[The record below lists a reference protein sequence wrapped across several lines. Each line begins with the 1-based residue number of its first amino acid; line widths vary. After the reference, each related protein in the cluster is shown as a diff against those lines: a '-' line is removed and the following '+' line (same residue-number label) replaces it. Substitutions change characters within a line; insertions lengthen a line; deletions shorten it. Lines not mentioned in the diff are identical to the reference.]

1 IDDARGPID
10 PESASAPSSGVAPGN
25 AAYVIYTSGSTG
37 RPKGVVVSHGAVCN
51 HLHWR
56 HDYFRMSAGDRL
68 LQTSSFSFDD
78 SVWEFFEPLSV
89 GASVVMMRRSEV
101 AHTASVIARL

>member
-1 IDDARGPID
+1 MVVTPSTRRAQARR
-10 PESASAPSSGVAPGN
+10 ASGVAPGN

-56 HDYFRMSAGDRL
+56 HDYFRMTAGDRL

-78 SVWEFFEPLSV
+78 SVWEFFEPLTV
-89 GASVVMMRRSEV
+89 GASVS
-101 AHTASVIARL
+101 S